1 MFGALM
7 PKEGKYFDY
16 FNAHGELVAQGG
28 SALLKLIDALASGVD
43 EAGAQQLADEIDRLE
58 SEADTITHEVL
69 AHLHSAFITPFDRD
83 EIHELINGMDNILD
97 MMQDVA
103 EAMSLYD
110 IHRIPAEAKAMAE
123 ITEHSCRRVTDL
135 VKLLHNM
142 DNGPQILKICK
153 EIGELESDVDR
164 LLRTAMSKTF
174 REEPDVREVIKLKEI
189 YQLLESVTDRC
200 KDVAGTVEAIVL
212 ENS

>member
-7 PKEGKYFDY
+7 PKEGKYFDF
-16 FNAHGELVAQGG
+16 FNTHGELIAQGG
-28 SALLKLIDALASGVD
+28 TTLLGLIAALARGED
-43 EAGAQQLADEIDRLE
+43 EATIQKLADEIDRLE
-58 SEADTITHEVL
+58 SEADKITHDVL
-69 AHLHSAFITPFDRD
+69 ANLHSAFITPFDRD

-110 IHRIPAEAKAMAE
+110 VHRIPAEATAMAE
-123 ITEHSCRRVTDL
+123 ITERACRRVPDL

-142 DNGPQILKICK
+142 DNGAAILKICN
-153 EIGELESDVDR
+153 EINVMESDVDR

>member
-7 PKEGKYFDY
+7 PKEGKYFDH
-16 FNAHGELVAQGG
+16 FNAHGELISLGG
-28 SALLKLIDALASGVD
+28 TALTRLIDALASGAAEN
-43 EAGAQQLADEIDRLE
+43 EAQALADEIDRLE
-58 SEADTITHEVL
+58 SAADKITHDVL

-83 EIHELINGMDNILD
+83 EIHQLINGMDDIID

-110 IHRIPAEAKAMAE
+110 IHRIPAEAKSMAE
-123 ITEHSCRRVTDL
+123 ITERCCKQVTAL

-142 DNGPQILKICK
+142 DNAPQILKLCH
-153 EIGELESDVDR
+153 EIDDLEAEVDR
-164 LLRTAMSKTF
+164 LLRVAMSKTF

-189 YQLLESVTDRC
+189 YQLLESVSDRC